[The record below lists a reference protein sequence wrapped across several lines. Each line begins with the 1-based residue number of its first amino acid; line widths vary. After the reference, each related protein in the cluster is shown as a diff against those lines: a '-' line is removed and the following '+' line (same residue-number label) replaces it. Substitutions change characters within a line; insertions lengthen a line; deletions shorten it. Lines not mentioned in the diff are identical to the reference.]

1 MSDRSTDQPTDHGDR
16 PSGDH
21 RPTTTDHAP
30 VPIEEAAA
38 RLGITV
44 NAVRQRIKRGTVEG
58 YKTPA
63 GWVVVVDRP
72 ATDHAATNHATRAT
86 NQRPTT
92 TDQAGSVDLAPLAVV
107 IADLTREN
115 RQLAEAAAIWQVR
128 AMQAEEQL
136 KQLTAGGDTR
146 TDASGAAQEPHHA
159 TEGVEPVL
167 TEDRPLR
174 GPSAP
179 IGPPAWRTTT
189 TAGAKRTP
197 WWRRWW
203 ERWQ

>member
-1 MSDRSTDQPTDHGDR
+1 MILPMSGRPTNRPTNHDDQGDR
-16 PSGDH
+16 PAGDH

-63 GWVVVVDRP
+63 GWVVVVERP
-72 ATDHAATNHATRAT
+72 TTDQGPTDQPTIATDHTTRPT

-92 TDQAGSVDLAPLAVV
+92 TDQAGNVDLAPLAAV

-128 AMQAEEQL
+128 AVQAEERL
-136 KQLTAGGDTR
+136 KQLTAGGDTP
-146 TDASGAAQEPHHA
+146 TDAPQASPFAPGEAEPA
-159 TEGVEPVL
+159 E
-167 TEDRPLR
+167 R
-174 GPSAP
+174 AP
-179 IGPPAWRTTT
+179 DTSSSWWAS
-189 TAGAKRTP
+189 
-197 WWRRWW
+197 WWRRLVGGGA
-203 ERWQ
+203 